1 MPLFYNGHGDMREY
15 VAPNT
20 EVKRTPWA
28 LICHRGVAG
37 FPQNTIPAV
46 YGILAHGYNHCE
58 VDVRMTNDEKL
69 VLCHD
74 ATITGTDASGASK
87 TLTISDSTLEEIQ
100 ALALSTS
107 EPYGNITAPTLDA
120 VLELAAFTGIT
131 LILDIK
137 DNSVA
142 ASEAVARTVLQH
154 SMQGKVQYNAQ
165 SNIANAQSIVAID
178 PTAKFHITAFSE
190 EMASVVGGD
199 TGRLYY
205 TVAANTTD
213 LAAVTATAKSTG
225 CSLYLWG
232 VGDSTYTA
240 CADLFPVAVEFSSGH
255 EVRESTKT
263 AISDYIQ
270 NKSFW

>member
-1 MPLFYNGHGDMREY
+1 MPFFYNGHGKIREY

-58 VDVRMTNDEKL
+58 IDVRLTSDGRL

-74 ATITGTDASGASK
+74 AEITGTDTTGTSK
-87 TLTISDSTLEEIQ
+87 TLIIAESTLEEIQ
-100 ALALSTS
+100 ALTLRTS
-107 EPYGNITAPTLDA
+107 APYGNIVAPTLDA
-120 VLELAAFTGIT
+120 VLDVAAFTGIT

-137 DNSVA
+137 DNSVE
-142 ASEAVARTVLQH
+142 ASEAVARAVLQR

-165 SNIANAQSIVAID
+165 SNIANAQSIVEID
-178 PTAKFHITAFSE
+178 PTAKFHITAYSE

-199 TGRLYY
+199 TSRLYY
-205 TVAANTTD
+205 TVASNNAD
-213 LAAVTATAKSTG
+213 LAAVAAEAKDTG
-225 CSLYLWG
+225 CNLYLWG
-232 VGDSTYTA
+232 VGNADYAA
-240 CADLFPVAVEFSSGH
+240 CADLAPAVVEFASGQ
-255 EVRESTKT
+255 EALDATKK
-263 AISDYIQ
+263 AVSDYIK
-270 NKSFW
+270 NKAFW